1 MDADKGVGLNST
13 VGRCGL
19 RSFWG
24 IETVKGESE
33 VGVTFGTEVNG
44 RFGFEDE

>member
-13 VGRCGL
+13 VGCGL

-24 IETVKGESE
+24 VETVKGGSE

-44 RFGFEDE
+44 RVGSEDE